1 MPVTQVI
8 LYAAIPVLAL
18 IGGLMMLL
26 SVSASAPLF
35 GLYLS
40 IGAWM
45 LMLAFAVLPYLIY
58 RQWRAQRRDRE

>member
-18 IGGLMMLL
+18 VGGLMMLL
-26 SVSASAPLF
+26 SMGASAPLF